1 LRARGGSRTEDRRP
15 GPELYQGLA
24 DPIVTPAMTLD
35 YYEAVESKSGDH
47 GAPSSFLRLFMLPG
61 LDHCGAQPGSGADRR
76 GFDPLTALEPWVE
89 HGVPPT
95 MLLTVG
101 S

>member
-1 LRARGGSRTEDRRP
+1 MLM
-15 GPELYQGLA
+15 YQGLA
-24 DPIVTPAMTLD
+24 DPIVTPAMTLA

-89 HGVPPT
+89 QRCAAYHAADRRV
-95 MLLTVG
+95 LARRAARRCACR
-101 S
+101 